1 MKKSTKIILIVA
13 AALIIAGIVIS
24 SVSLRNGANIDVR
37 RDDGQ
42 ADGVDDLINAVI
54 DTTDNLVSVNI
65 QTSWDSISGDYLG
78 KRWNNVSPYNVY
90 SIPAEN
96 IGALNIDWLAGG
108 IEIKLS
114 SDDAIK
120 ISEIPEVSG
129 TELDDETA
137 LCWRVENGTL
147 EIKYA
152 ARRDELPTKYLYV
165 EIPRTLKLESVGI
178 NTFSGYIDAEGLG
191 AAKEL
196 NITGN
201 SGNIKLV
208 DCSAGN
214 LNITGNSGNI
224 KLVDCSAG
232 NLNIAGNSGY
242 IKLVDC
248 SAGDLNIAGNSGNIK
263 LVNCSFNGVNVNT
276 VSGEIRLGLHEAA
289 VKLNV
294 SSVSGNVTI
303 RLPADSNPAVE
314 FDTVSGELKAEL
326 ACRLEDD
333 AAYYINTVSG
343 DLNIKAA

>member
-24 SVSLRNGANIDVR
+24 SVSLRNGANIEVR

-42 ADGVDDLINAVI
+42 SDSVDDLINAVI
-54 DTTDNLVSVNI
+54 DTADGFVSGNI
-65 QTSWDSISGDYLG
+65 QTSGSGTNGDYLG
-78 KRWNNVSPYNVY
+78 ERWNDVSPENVY
-90 SIPAEN
+90 GIPAEN
-96 IGALNIDWLAGG
+96 VGALNIDWLAGG

-120 ISEIPEVSG
+120 ISEIPEVSE

-165 EIPRTLKLESVGI
+165 EIPRTLKLESIGI
-178 NTFSGYIDAEGLG
+178 NTVSGYIDAEELA

-208 DCSAGN
+208 DCSAGK
-214 LNITGNSGNI
+214 LKVDAVSGNI
-224 KLVDCSAG
+224 LLAD
-232 NLNIAGNSGY
+232 
-242 IKLVDC
+242 
-248 SAGDLNIAGNSGNIK
+248 
-263 LVNCSFNGVNVNT
+263 CSFNGVSVNT
-276 VSGEIRLGLHEAA
+276 VSGQVELGLHEAA
-289 VKLNV
+289 AELDV
-294 SSVSGNVTI
+294 SSVSGNVTL
-303 RLPADSNPAVE
+303 RLPADTSPAVE
-314 FDTVSGELKAEL
+314 FDTVSGNLKAEL

-343 DLNIKAA
+343 DLSIKAA

>member
-1 MKKSTKIILIVA
+1 MKKSTKIILVVA

-42 ADGVDDLINAVI
+42 TDSVDDLINAVI
-54 DTTDNLVSVNI
+54 DTADGLVSGNI
-65 QTSWDSISGDYLG
+65 QTSGSSINGDYLG
-78 KRWNNVSPYNVY
+78 ERWNDVSPENVY

-96 IGALNIDWLAGG
+96 VDALNIDWLAGG

-137 LCWRVENGTL
+137 LCWRIENGTL

-178 NTFSGYIDAEGLG
+178 NTVSGYIDAEELD

-196 NITGN
+196 KITGN

-208 DCSAGN
+208 DCSAGE
-214 LNITGNSGNI
+214 LNADAVSGNI
-224 KLVDCSAG
+224 LLAD
-232 NLNIAGNSGY
+232 
-242 IKLVDC
+242 
-248 SAGDLNIAGNSGNIK
+248 
-263 LVNCSFNGVNVNT
+263 CSFNDVSVNT
-276 VSGEIRLGLHEAA
+276 VSGEVELGLHEAA
-289 VKLNV
+289 AEVDV
-294 SSVSGNVTI
+294 SSVSGNVTL
-303 RLPADSNPAVE
+303 RLPADTAPAVE
-314 FDTVSGELKAEL
+314 FDTVSGDLKAEL

-343 DLNIKAA
+343 DLSIKAA